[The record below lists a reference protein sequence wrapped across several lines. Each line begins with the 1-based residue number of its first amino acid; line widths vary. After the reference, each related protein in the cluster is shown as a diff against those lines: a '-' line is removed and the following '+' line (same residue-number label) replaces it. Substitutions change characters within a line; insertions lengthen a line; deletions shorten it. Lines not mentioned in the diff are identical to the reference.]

1 VGAVFNS
8 NETGP
13 DSLRQATQDGMLSTL
28 DPSSNPTVG
37 QAHISDSRIR
47 SGEIGVNLPK
57 L

>member
-8 NETGP
+8 NETAP
-13 DSLRQATQDGMLSTL
+13 DSLRQATQDGILSTL

-37 QAHISDSRIR
+37 QAQISDFRIR
-47 SGEIGVNLPK
+47 SGENGVNLPK